1 MNRSLSVGLGLLN
14 APGSCG
20 GLATATH
27 RVLNRLVRAGS
38 HVVVLVMATARL
50 PLVVVPGINITPTHI
65 HIPTVQALCS
75 AQATRFIHIC
85 IKFSNNK
92 RK

>member
-1 MNRSLSVGLGLLN
+1 MNRSLSVGVVVFN
-14 APGSCG
+14 TPGSSG
-20 GLATATH
+20 GNGTAADGA
-27 RVLNRLVRAGS
+27 LDRLDGAGS
-38 HVVVLVMATARL
+38 HPVLLLVAAAALPVVVVSTIHIA
-50 PLVVVPGINITPTHI
+50 THI
-65 HIPTVQALCS
+65 HIPTVQALSS